1 LIHFCSSII
10 GINLETG
17 AELFSTGAMN
27 GVCVGTPVTTANGRY
42 VMTTHNVGG
51 AKGFFSVFDTQSA
64 TDAVFSY
71 DFPDVEAPF
80 GAVGYFWDPVAGYYD
95 GGENNGNDIFIWG
108 LDASPSVNATVGQIF
123 AFQPPVGS
131 FPFNVSTVGGERD
144 FVSPNP
150 PIITNE
156 GFSMYWAV
164 SRSQQRCWVG
174 EQGLGRRDFG
184 TNGVNTVGFA
194 RGEPSGAA
202 AAAPPTLSSDPTMP
216 FVVGPTAANELF
228 RMSFDF
234 SEDTAAPTL
243 LTSLP
248 VQNRVLISRDDARV
262 YYTTPAPDG
271 NLYSIDASSLQQIW
285 NISIAAGVV
294 GEIAL
299 SLNGDRIYVA
309 DALGGVTAFIVAD
322 APPITLAP
330 TVSPINQ
337 TAPPVPG
344 TFSPA
349 PTSLGGGNGTAPE
362 PVTAPPVAVAAPSL
376 PPGNVSTTS
385 PAPSPSPVPTMTQ
398 VPTEANTTEVVN
410 ATDAPVTESEPPMS
424 NATDAPDATDA
435 PNSTAVPEGESP
447 APSVGGNMSEP
458 LPPPAKPPVKAPTG
472 STAISSA
479 AGPWGNLVSLF
490 LVGVG
495 ALVA

>member
-1 LIHFCSSII
+1 
-10 GINLETG
+10 
-17 AELFSTGAMN
+17 MN

-80 GAVGYFWDPVAGYYD
+80 GAVGYFWDPLAGYYD

-108 LDASPSVNATVGQIF
+108 LDSSPSVNATVGQVF

-131 FPFNVSTVGGERD
+131 FPFNVTTVGGERD

-156 GFSMYWAV
+156 GFSMYWSV
-164 SRSQQRCWVG
+164 SRSQERCWVG

-184 TNGVNTVGFA
+184 TDGVNTVGFGRGDPA
-194 RGEPSGAA
+194 RAA
-202 AAAPPTLSSDPTMP
+202 AAAPPTLSSDPAMP

-234 SEDTAAPTL
+234 SEDTSAPTL

-248 VQNRVLISRDDARV
+248 VQNRVLISRDDSRV

-271 NLYSIDASSLQQIW
+271 NLYSIDSSSLQQFW
-285 NISIAAGVV
+285 NISIPAGVV
-294 GEIAL
+294 GESAL
-299 SLNGDRIYVA
+299 RLNGDTVYVA
-309 DALGGVTAFIVAD
+309 DALGGVSAFVVAD

-349 PTSLGGGNGTAPE
+349 PSSLGGGGGNGTAPE
-362 PVTAPPVAVAAPSL
+362 PATTPPVAVAAPSL
-376 PPGNVSTTS
+376 PPGNVSAAS
-385 PAPSPSPVPTMTQ
+385 PAPSASPVPTMTI
-398 VPTEANTTEVVN
+398 VPTEAGNTTEVV
-410 ATDAPVTESEPPMS
+410 TEAPGTESEPPMS
-424 NATDAPDATDA
+424 NTTDVPVSTDA
-435 PNSTAVPEGESP
+435 PNSTDVPEEVSP
-447 APSVGGNMSEP
+447 APSVGSKMSSP
-458 LPPPAKPPVKAPTG
+458 LPPPVKAPVVAPTG
-472 STAISSA
+472 SAPRSSA
-479 AGPWGNLVSLF
+479 TGPWGILAALF
-490 LVGVG
+490 LVGIS